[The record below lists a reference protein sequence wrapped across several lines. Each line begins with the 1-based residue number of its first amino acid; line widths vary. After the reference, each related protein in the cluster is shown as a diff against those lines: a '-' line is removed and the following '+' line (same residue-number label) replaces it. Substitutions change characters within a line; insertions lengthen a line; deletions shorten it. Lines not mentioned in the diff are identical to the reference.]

1 MKFEKFVPV
10 ELLLVDFVLVADR
23 PRLWLVVVLFVV
35 DLLLLVLVE
44 LLLSPLPLLVVVVAA
59 LVSRRGRFG
68 ESLLLS
74 FVLRFRGDVRVAL
87 VAVLVLIRVGF
98 SCFFLMDVSWLCRAC
113 T

>member
-10 ELLLVDFVLVADR
+10 GLLLYLSDR

-74 FVLRFRGDVRVAL
+74 FVLRFRGVF
-87 VAVLVLIRVGF
+87 G
-98 SCFFLMDVSWLCRAC
+98 
-113 T
+113 